1 MYICLCKGIRE
12 AEFQLIVAKH
22 CSCPKAI
29 KRAMGLDKSCKSCC
43 GRCEENLEETIMEV
57 SV

>member
-22 CSCPKAI
+22 CSCPEAI
-29 KRAMGLDKSCKSCC
+29 KRAMGLDKSCC
-43 GRCEENLEETIMEV
+43 GRCEENLEEMIMEV